1 MADDTEQQPIRQPPR
16 REISRRP
23 VVVGLIGLAVVE
35 AVAGG
40 ITWKVLSQGLHK
52 IALVFAP
59 PVPTSISP
67 GTTLYTYRGHS
78 GGVNAVK
85 WSPDGKRIVSGSD
98 DQTVQVW
105 DPTTGR
111 RALIYRSQT
120 GRVLTVT
127 CSPDGKHI
135 ASAGS
140 TSPSAL
146 PPVVTGLVPT
156 SGPPAGGTTVTI
168 NGSGFT
174 GATGVSFGSTA
185 ATIVNVESDSQL
197 TATSPAGN
205 GTVDVTVTTPNGT
218 SQTSSADLFT
228 YTLPPSPVVS
238 SLDPFTYASP
248 PPIPI
253 DTPVPTPLPAPILP
267 FVEVWDA
274 TTGKTVLI
282 YKGHTK
288 AVNSVAWSPDR
299 TRIASGSSD
308 KTVQVWD
315 ATTGRTTLTYGEHAD
330 AIPSV
335 VWSPDGKYIASG
347 SSDATVRV
355 WDATTGRAI
364 LIYKGH
370 VSAVNSVAWSPDG
383 MRIASAGR
391 DTTVQVWKAI

>member
-1 MADDTEQQPIRQPPR
+1 MASTLLQQVVHR
-16 REISRRP
+16 R
-23 VVVGLIGLAVVE
+23 LL
-35 AVAGG
+35 
-40 ITWKVLSQGLHK
+40 
-52 IALVFAP
+52 
-59 PVPTSISP
+59 
-67 GTTLYTYRGHS
+67 
-78 GGVNAVK
+78 
-85 WSPDGKRIVSGSD
+85 
-98 DQTVQVW
+98 
-105 DPTTGR
+105 
-111 RALIYRSQT
+111 
-120 GRVLTVT
+120 
-127 CSPDGKHI
+127 C
-135 ASAGS
+135 
-140 TSPSAL
+140 

-205 GTVDVTVTTPNGT
+205 GTVDVTVTTPNET

-288 AVNSVAWSPDR
+288 AV
-299 TRIASGSSD
+299 T
-308 KTVQVWD
+308 
-315 ATTGRTTLTYGEHAD
+315 
-330 AIPSV
+330 SV

>member
-146 PPVVTGLVPT
+146 PPRR
-156 SGPPAGGTTVTI
+156 
-168 NGSGFT
+168 NGSCPDKWTAGWWNYSDHQRLWFH
-174 GATGVSFGSTA
+174 GSDRRF
-185 ATIVNVESDSQL
+185 VRLN
-197 TATSPAGN
+197 
-205 GTVDVTVTTPNGT
+205 
-218 SQTSSADLFT
+218 SS
-228 YTLPPSPVVS
+228 YHRQRR
-238 SLDPFTYASP
+238 
-248 PPIPI
+248 
-253 DTPVPTPLPAPILP
+253 
-267 FVEVWDA
+267 E
-274 TTGKTVLI
+274 
-282 YKGHTK
+282 
-288 AVNSVAWSPDR
+288 R
-299 TRIASGSSD
+299 
-308 KTVQVWD
+308 
-315 ATTGRTTLTYGEHAD
+315 
-330 AIPSV
+330 
-335 VWSPDGKYIASG
+335 
-347 SSDATVRV
+347 
-355 WDATTGRAI
+355 
-364 LIYKGH
+364 
-370 VSAVNSVAWSPDG
+370 
-383 MRIASAGR
+383 
-391 DTTVQVWKAI
+391 